1 MRCVAVMPRDA
12 APTLPAAQVGGSSM
26 QMWLCLCHVCLCLF
40 PYVCLCL
47 CRGCL
52 CQPQRVPL
60 PLQIATQALRAF
72 AGMACFPSARQE
84 LAESQQLVAG
94 EWVDG
99 WLGVVS
105 CWMDG
110 LCEWVVVVGF
120 NAGLR
125 PLPCKDPRPTRPLCC
140 CCRRRVMCAR
150 ARCAIFCPQRV
161 PWVPYPCPPLRCC
174 RHCAVLQL
182 GARPRGGGR
191 RPAMHHPDV
200 PGRGPAGGVCGSG
213 LGCVLGWVG
222 YLLLDQVRVALGC
235 VCGWGVGRGVDGGG
249 MPVDQWLCPVLHR
262 SVARCCCRHP

>member
-161 PWVPYPCPPLRCC
+161 PWVPYPCPPPPLLQTLCGAAAWSAPPRRWTPPCNASSRCARQRPC
-174 RHCAVLQL
+174 RW
-182 GARPRGGGR
+182 
-191 RPAMHHPDV
+191 
-200 PGRGPAGGVCGSG
+200 GVWQ
-213 LGCVLGWVG
+213 WVR
-222 YLLLDQVRVALGC
+222 LC
-235 VCGWGVGRGVDGGG
+235 FGVGRVLASGSGAGGAG
-249 MPVDQWLCPVLHR
+249 LCLWVG
-262 SVARCCCRHP
+262 SG